1 MVGDRPGHRRR
12 QVPDPGWPAVRLV
25 LVPGNLPGVCDNA
38 RSGPNSHR
46 RLAGNQ
52 TPQFLIVDTSEYVA
66 GVSVN
71 ESGNSQSA
79 KPKLRGWLHAGM
91 FPVAVAGGIVLVA
104 LAGRRDERI
113 VAAIFASTGA
123 LLFGT
128 SALFHRGSWSPRTY
142 RLLRRMD
149 HSNIFLIIAGSY
161 TPFAVLALSPSKAR
175 MLLWVVWVGA
185 LAGVA
190 FRVFWVGA
198 PRWLYTPVY
207 VALGWV
213 AVFYLP
219 DLLTGAGSAVL
230 ILIVVGGALYSVGAL
245 VYGTKR
251 PNPYPGWFGFHEVF
265 HALTIA
271 AFIAHYVAVSLIV
284 YS

>member
-1 MVGDRPGHRRR
+1 
-12 QVPDPGWPAVRLV
+12 
-25 LVPGNLPGVCDNA
+25 
-38 RSGPNSHR
+38 
-46 RLAGNQ
+46 
-52 TPQFLIVDTSEYVA
+52 
-66 GVSVN
+66 
-71 ESGNSQSA
+71 
-79 KPKLRGWLHAGM
+79 M
-91 FPVAVAGGIVLVA
+91 FPVALAGGVVLVA
-104 LAGRRDERI
+104 LADTGDERTA
-113 VAAIFASTGA
+113 VAVFASTGA

-128 SALFHRGSWSPRTY
+128 SALFHRGSWSPRAH

-149 HSNIFLIIAGSY
+149 HSNIFLIIAGTY
-161 TPFAVLALSPSKAR
+161 TPFAVLALPPSKAR
-175 MLLWVVWVGA
+175 VLLWMVWLGA

-219 DLLTGAGSAVL
+219 DLVTGAGAVAVVL
-230 ILIVVGGALYSVGAL
+230 IVIGGALYSVGAL

-251 PNPYPGWFGFHEVF
+251 PNPSPDWFGFHEVF
-265 HALTIA
+265 HVLTIA
-271 AFIAHYVAVSLIV
+271 AFTVHYVAVSLIV